1 MPKGQ
6 PKASTSTSTSTSA
19 AGAKTGGGSDER
31 FVDPARRDSELRQT
45 VKRRLARIEGQ
56 IRGIGRMV
64 DDGRYCVDVLTQ
76 LAAVQ
81 QGLRRVSRELL
92 RDHMAHCVE
101 EAFESG
107 EADEKHRV
115 SEEIAELMFKYSR

>member
-1 MPKGQ
+1 MTKGKSRTSN
-6 PKASTSTSTSTSA
+6 PEIGRDKA
-19 AGAKTGGGSDER
+19 R
-31 FVDPARRDSELRQT
+31 FLEPARQHSEVRRT

-64 DDGRYCVDVLTQ
+64 DEGRYCVDVLTQ

-81 QGLRRVSRELL
+81 QGVRRVSRELL

-107 EADEKHRV
+107 DAEDKRRV
-115 SEEIAELMFKYSR
+115 SEEIAELMFKYSK

>member
-1 MPKGQ
+1 MTEPRDRI
-6 PKASTSTSTSTSA
+6 SA
-19 AGAKTGGGSDER
+19 GPAGEGGGAQIRRIE
-31 FVDPARRDSELRQT
+31 PERRDSEVRKS
-45 VKRRLARIEGQ
+45 VRRGLARIEGQ
-56 IRGIGRMV
+56 VRGITRMV
-64 DDGRYCVDVLTQ
+64 EEGRYCVDVLTQ

-101 EAFESG
+101 RAFESG
-107 EADEKHRV
+107 DADDKHRV

>member
-1 MPKGQ
+1 MTEQMTESGDETGAGP
-6 PKASTSTSTSTSA
+6 ASGS
-19 AGAKTGGGSDER
+19 GADDRRISPER
-31 FVDPARRDSELRQT
+31 RVSEVRQSVRRG
-45 VKRRLARIEGQ
+45 LARIEGQ
-56 IRGIGRMV
+56 VRGITRMV
-64 DDGRYCVDVLTQ
+64 DEGRYCVDVLTQ

-107 EADEKHRV
+107 DADEKRRV

>member
-1 MPKGQ
+1 MTEPRSG
-6 PKASTSTSTSTSA
+6 TSA
-19 AGAKTGGGSDER
+19 GPAGDGVRDGER
-31 FVDPARRDSELRQT
+31 GEEGVRKIHPERRDSELRT
-45 VKRRLARIEGQ
+45 GVRRRLARIEGQ
-56 IRGIGRMV
+56 VRGITRMV
-64 DDGRYCVDVLTQ
+64 DEGRYCVDVLTQ

-107 EADEKHRV
+107 NAEEKHRV